1 MRWLALPTLALAAAS
16 AVAMRMLY
24 HPGYDP
30 TRVYEGTDTRA
41 FGLLI
46 GAALAM
52 VWPSRPYRPD
62 RALEK
67 GRARRGGVRRAGRD
81 RR

>member
-1 MRWLALPTLALAAAS
+1 MSLAGLALGLSLAS
-16 AVAMRMLY
+16 AIAMWVLY
-24 HPGYDP
+24 QPGVDP

-52 VWPSRPYRPD
+52 VWPSR
-62 RALEK
+62 ALSASL
-67 GRARRGGVRRAGRD
+67 ARRRVSCWTASGS
-81 RR
+81 

>member
-1 MRWLALPTLALAAAS
+1 MGH
-16 AVAMRMLY
+16 LY

-30 TRVYEGTDTRA
+30 TRAYEGTDTRA

-52 VWPSRPYRPD
+52 VWPSRT
-62 RALEK
+62 
-67 GRARRGGVRRAGRD
+67 RRRRAGPGSPTCLD
-81 RR
+81 LCRRSSGCS

>member
-1 MRWLALPTLALAAAS
+1 M
-16 AVAMRMLY
+16 AVLY

-46 GAALAM
+46 GAAVAM
-52 VWPSRPYRPD
+52 VWPT
-62 RALEK
+62 
-67 GRARRGGVRRAGRD
+67 RRGGPARGRRDGADGGCPRPCGGC
-81 RR
+81 